1 MDLRDQLQHTL
12 GSTYVLERELGGGGM
27 SRVFVADEVRLGR
40 KVVVKVLAPELAA
53 DISVERFEREI
64 KLAASLQ
71 QANIVPVLSAG
82 DTAGLPYYT
91 MPFVEGEGLRAR
103 LRSRGA
109 MSIAE
114 TVSVLRDVVRALV
127 YAHERGVIHRDIK
140 PDNVLLSGGAA
151 VVTDFGIAKA
161 ISAARTHSDG
171 ATLTQMGTVIGTPA
185 YIAPEQ
191 AAGDPGIDHRA
202 DIYSFGCMAYEML
215 TGQPPFAS
223 RTRQGLIAAHIAE
236 EPEPILALRAD
247 TPAALAAM
255 VMRCLEKDASA
266 RPQSATELLSALDV
280 VPTSDAGYA
289 AMQAIPLGG
298 RYTLRK
304 ALAIY
309 AAAFIAVAVLAKAAI
324 VGIGLPDWVFP
335 GALIIMALGLPVLLF
350 TAYTQYVG
358 NRALTASPT
367 LTPGGTRATATHG
380 TVAMIAL
387 KASPHVSWRRATL
400 GGMATLG
407 VFIGVIG
414 LFMLLRALGIGPAGS
429 LLAAGKLT
437 TREPLII
444 ADFAVTNTPDSAL
457 GGVVSEAVRE
467 GLSQSSA
474 ISLVSPARV
483 ADELQRMQRPRT
495 TGVDSVLAREIAQ
508 RQGVKAV
515 VDGSVTAVRDG
526 YILTLRLVTA
536 DSGIELTSFREAGDG
551 PRGLIDAADKVAR
564 DLRGKIGES
573 LRSIQATP
581 PLADVTTAS
590 LDALKKYSAAVR
602 ANNVEINFTKTVALA
617 REAVAADSTFASAWR
632 LLAIGMNNAR
642 MPLAPR
648 DSALERAFRY
658 RDRLPERE
666 RLYTVATYYWS
677 GPHRDRAKAAAA
689 FQAADQKQGVDGD
702 NNLSLILAYRGEYA
716 RAESMNLHQIARD
729 SGFALV
735 YGNAANRELD
745 QGNLKEA
752 EATLALAR
760 HRFPGRDF
768 EATISLWYAQGR
780 LDEAERYA
788 DSARLGSD
796 PVQRAVAA
804 VRKSRLALLRGRYN
818 EWRRLTRESQDGY
831 RDQGIASVLL
841 TDSVDLLSTDAWFH
855 GPSERSVGAL
865 DATLKALPLSAIAD
879 ADRPYFEAATAYA
892 RAGRP
897 DKARVILDQRQRE
910 IRDTALLR
918 IQQPFLHTALAE
930 IALAEHKP
938 LVAVAEFRQGDVD
951 PSDGSHATQC
961 GVVCLSFNLGR
972 AFDAAE
978 MPDSAIAMYERYIA
992 TPNAI
997 RWETIDYLALAG
1009 AQKRLGELYEA
1020 KGERQKAALH
1030 YMRFVEL
1037 WTNADPEFQ
1046 PRVAEVKRRLALLA
1060 DTEKR

>member
-1 MDLRDQLQHTL
+1 
-12 GSTYVLERELGGGGM
+12 
-27 SRVFVADEVRLGR
+27 
-40 KVVVKVLAPELAA
+40 
-53 DISVERFEREI
+53 
-64 KLAASLQ
+64 
-71 QANIVPVLSAG
+71 
-82 DTAGLPYYT
+82 
-91 MPFVEGEGLRAR
+91 
-103 LRSRGA
+103 
-109 MSIAE
+109 
-114 TVSVLRDVVRALV
+114 
-127 YAHERGVIHRDIK
+127 
-140 PDNVLLSGGAA
+140 
-151 VVTDFGIAKA
+151 
-161 ISAARTHSDG
+161 
-171 ATLTQMGTVIGTPA
+171 
-185 YIAPEQ
+185 
-191 AAGDPGIDHRA
+191 
-202 DIYSFGCMAYEML
+202 
-215 TGQPPFAS
+215 
-223 RTRQGLIAAHIAE
+223 
-236 EPEPILALRAD
+236 
-247 TPAALAAM
+247 
-255 VMRCLEKDASA
+255 
-266 RPQSATELLSALDV
+266 
-280 VPTSDAGYA
+280 
-289 AMQAIPLGG
+289 
-298 RYTLRK
+298 
-304 ALAIY
+304 
-309 AAAFIAVAVLAKAAI
+309 
-324 VGIGLPDWVFP
+324 
-335 GALIIMALGLPVLLF
+335 
-350 TAYTQYVG
+350 
-358 NRALTASPT
+358 
-367 LTPGGTRATATHG
+367 
-380 TVAMIAL
+380 MIAL

-400 GGMATLG
+400 GGMAAIG

-437 TREPLII
+437 AREPVII
-444 ADFAVTNTPDSAL
+444 ADFAVTNTDSAL
-457 GGVVSEAVRE
+457 GATVSYLVRE

-474 ISLVSPARV
+474 ISLVSPARM

-495 TGVDSVLAREIAQ
+495 TRVDSALARMIAQ

-515 VDGSVTAVRDG
+515 VAGNVTDVSGG
-526 YILTLRLVTA
+526 YIVTLQLVSA

-551 PRGLIDAADKVAR
+551 PRGLIDAADKLAR

-573 LRSIQATP
+573 LRSVQATP

-590 LDALKKYSAAVR
+590 LDALKKYSAALR
-602 ANNVEINFTKTVALA
+602 ANNVEGQFAKAVALL
-617 REAVAADSTFASAWR
+617 REAVAIDSTFASAWR
-632 LLAIGMNNAR
+632 LLAIAMNNAL

-658 RDRLPERE
+658 SKRLPEVE

-689 FQAADQKQGVDGD
+689 FEAADQRMGIEGD
-702 NNLSLILAYRGEYA
+702 NNLSLILAYRGQYA
-716 RAESMNLHQIARD
+716 RAESMNLRVIARD
-729 SGFALV
+729 SSLSLA

-745 QGNLKEA
+745 QGKIKEA
-752 EATLALAR
+752 EAMLALVR
-760 HRFPGRDF
+760 RRFPGNSESRPF
-768 EATISLWYAQGR
+768 LSLLYARGQ

-788 DSARLGSD
+788 DSARHGRD
-796 PVQRAVAA
+796 AVQRAHAA
-804 VRKSRLALLRGRYN
+804 GQKSRLALLRGRYN

-831 RDQGIASVLL
+831 RDQGIARVLL
-841 TDSVDLLSTDAWFH
+841 TDSVDVLSTYAWFH
-855 GPSERSVGAL
+855 GPSERSVAAL
-865 DATLKALPLSAIAD
+865 DATLKALPLSAIAA
-879 ADRPYFEAATAYA
+879 ADRPYFGAATAYA

-897 DKARVILDQRQRE
+897 DKARDILDQRRRE
-910 IRDTALLR
+910 IRDTALFR